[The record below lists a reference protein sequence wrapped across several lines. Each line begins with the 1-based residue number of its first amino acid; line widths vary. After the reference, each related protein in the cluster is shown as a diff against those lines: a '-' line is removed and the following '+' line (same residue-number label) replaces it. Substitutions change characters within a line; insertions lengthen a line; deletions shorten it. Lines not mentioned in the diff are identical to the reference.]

1 MKTNTIKVRKLELG
15 QLKAN
20 CYLAIDN
27 ETKDTLIID
36 PGDDSNY
43 IQQILTDEEAK
54 PAQIVLTHGHFDH
67 VLAAT
72 DLILNLNIPL
82 SIHEEDVFLL
92 KNASNSSMYYSDNSN
107 KVPYPKP
114 TSLLKDK
121 DIIKFGKSSL
131 EVMHTPGHTP
141 GSICL
146 YSKKDNIVFV
156 GDLVFEG
163 GYLGRTDFSYGN
175 NKALEESLQKVLKL
189 PKQTKVLSGHGIDTS
204 IQELKNYF

>member
-1 MKTNTIKVRKLELG
+1 METNTMKIKKLELG

-27 ETKDTLIID
+27 KTKESLIID

-43 IQQILTDEEAK
+43 IQQILADEEAK
-54 PAQIVLTHGHFDH
+54 PVQIILTHGHFDH

-92 KNASNSSMYYSDNSN
+92 KNASNSSIYYSDNIER
-107 KVPYPKP
+107 VPYPKP
-114 TSLLKDK
+114 TSFLKDK
-121 DIIKFGKSSL
+121 DLIKFGKSSL
-131 EVMHTPGHTP
+131 EVIHTPGHTP
-141 GSICL
+141 GSISL
-146 YSKKDNIVFV
+146 YGKKSDIVIV

-163 GYLGRTDFSYGN
+163 GGVGRTDFKYGDN
-175 NKALEESLQKVLKL
+175 IALSKSLQKVLKL